1 MAATIHDLETERA
14 RRMGRRQATTAVI
27 QDGLLHVTF
36 PAPVERLELTAAKAR
51 FWRDMFDN
59 FLPALEAEE
68 ERAARAEQDGAR

>member
-1 MAATIHDLETERA
+1 MAQVIDFETARA
-14 RRMGRRQATTAVI
+14 RRMGPRQATTAAI

-59 FLPALEAEE
+59 FLPALESEE
-68 ERAARAEQDGAR
+68 DRAARAEQDGAR